1 MRRCW
6 NWEGTNSRQ
15 IKCRRWKLSRE
26 TTIARW
32 RTAISATTTTTAG
45 PSTPME
51 TAAAA
56 IRPFITI
63 RRQWWLPR
71 LPPPR
76 RQSTKDPSIIIASS
90 GSTIPT
96 AFCRQRRPAPIPARP
111 VKTLLKETTNRPRR
125 LTPLCSAL
133 GLNNRR
139 RLRHHH
145 HQRPPHRP
153 AAVRHKKP
161 TNRPLVTTFF
171 FLLSLSYSFCL
182 NPSNEKHAISVS
194 KQSSI
199 TDATIPN
206 WRSVGSTTV
215 ISPAAPKSTPRVHI
229 WKLTSGFTQVR
240 LFFFFFFHWISLQYV
255 TRCVCAY
262 IYNLDWSSRM
272 VMGYTRH
279 GRECQWLSIKS
290 WPQKWKYSIHSASS
304 SSSFFLTFFWIF
316 GFLFLFAYTA
326 VHWWTSLDEMQSQT
340 RITT

>member
-171 FLLSLSYSFCL
+171 VPSFSL
-182 NPSNEKHAISVS
+182 
-194 KQSSI
+194 
-199 TDATIPN
+199 
-206 WRSVGSTTV
+206 
-215 ISPAAPKSTPRVHI
+215 
-229 WKLTSGFTQVR
+229 
-240 LFFFFFFHWISLQYV
+240 LFFLFKSIEWKTRNFCIKTVKYNRRNNPELEKRRIHHCDFPGCTKVYTKSSHLKAHQRIHTGSSL
-255 TRCVCAY
+255 
-262 IYNLDWSSRM
+262 
-272 VMGYTRH
+272 
-279 GRECQWLSIKS
+279 
-290 WPQKWKYSIHSASS
+290 
-304 SSSFFLTFFWIF
+304 
-316 GFLFLFAYTA
+316 LFLFSTEFHYSTLPG
-326 VHWWTSLDEMQSQT
+326 VCVRIFITSTGLHVW
-340 RITT
+340 